1 MTGQPHLCRVL
12 TAALLLIISPPAAA
26 KDALPLQPAR
36 IAADN
41 FVAEAAQRF
50 GIPTRWI
57 WAVMRAESGGLVR
70 ATSPSG
76 AMGLMQIM
84 PATWEQLRER
94 HGLGNDPYDL
104 RDNILAGAAYLR
116 AMHDR
121 YGVTGML
128 AAYNAGPGRY
138 EDYLLRARPLPQETL
153 DYVARLTQQIGISTT
168 AQNTSALPL
177 PTAQW
182 TQAALFA
189 VRAET
194 PNTPIQATADHTTDA
209 QIDRGSTVQLH
220 PGLNPMNSIATGLF
234 VPLSGSNRP

>member
-1 MTGQPHLCRVL
+1 MTGKARNPSAFA
-12 TAALLLIISPPAAA
+12 AALLLIVSTPAAA
-26 KDALPLQPAR
+26 QNALPTQSEHIVVDAY
-36 IAADN
+36 
-41 FVAEAAQRF
+41 VAEAAQRF
-50 GIPTRWI
+50 GIPAHWI

-70 ATSPSG
+70 ATSAAG

-94 HGLGNDPYDL
+94 HGLGNDPYDV

-121 YGVTGML
+121 YGQMGML

-177 PTAQW
+177 PTVQW

-194 PNTPIQATADHTTDA
+194 PKTAIQATADHTTDIP
-209 QIDRGSTVQLH
+209 IDSGSTPQLH
-220 PGLNPMNSIATGLF
+220 PSLKSTNSLATGLF
-234 VPLSGSNRP
+234 VPLSGSNLP